1 MRDPAPH
8 PRLIDS
14 RGRAPLGRPSPDRFG
29 AGHRASRSV
38 TQLFVPGPPI
48 DWARA
53 TLHETWRRGTEP
65 VSCHTHSTIGA
76 TPVAASGW
84 PRALRPPEVLIG
96 SRPSSAVWPS
106 SVAGPALPCG
116 TELGVASELRA

>member
-8 PRLIDS
+8 ARLIDS
-14 RGRAPLGRPSPDRFG
+14 RGRAPLGRPSPDRFD
-29 AGHRASRSV
+29 AGHRASRGG
-38 TQLFVPGPPI
+38 TQLFLPGLRRAAPLVRHARPRL
-48 DWARA
+48 WASR
-53 TLHETWRRGTEP
+53 
-65 VSCHTHSTIGA
+65 
-76 TPVAASGW
+76 VAASGW

-106 SVAGPALPCG
+106 SVAGPGLPCG